1 MGLTHALLEL
11 KILVLAAPGRSSGMG
26 VGVIT
31 AGTAE
36 TDKLSTPPTAV
47 VTPLLPLLFNDS
59 GRVNKYRLAI

>member
-1 MGLTHALLEL
+1 MGLTHALLAL
-11 KILVLAAPGRSSGMG
+11 KILVLPAPGRSSGMG

-47 VTPLLPLLFNDS
+47 VTPLLLFNDS